1 VAPRNHAVDGGAR
14 ARPGSPS
21 ATVALT
27 LPPLI
32 PSSPPPPQIKS
43 YYQDSKTL
51 GELGLKASSPIEV
64 KDLGFQFSY
73 RGVFFLEYLGPIVIV
88 ALYALRSPLLFGE
101 GSTPVSFSEA
111 LTSTCAKAPA
121 GSGEWNGFVQALA
134 IVLWCLHFVKREF
147 ET

>member
-1 VAPRNHAVDGGAR
+1 
-14 ARPGSPS
+14 
-21 ATVALT
+21 
-27 LPPLI
+27 
-32 PSSPPPPQIKS
+32 
-43 YYQDSKTL
+43 
-51 GELGLKASSPIEV
+51 V